1 MRMSPII
8 QYNHGTKVK
17 GGSTMKA
24 DERTALK
31 AELAALFAQ
40 LTKDEQKELVEMLS
54 GKKQG

>member
-1 MRMSPII
+1 MSAII

-40 LTKDEQKELVEMLS
+40 LTKDELKEFVEMLS